1 MFNKIIWL
9 VILYYDYFHTRVGWA
24 RRFDR
29 WADSIINK
37 IKLLNNA
44 RHHY

>member
-37 IKLLNNA
+37 A
-44 RHHY
+44 TE